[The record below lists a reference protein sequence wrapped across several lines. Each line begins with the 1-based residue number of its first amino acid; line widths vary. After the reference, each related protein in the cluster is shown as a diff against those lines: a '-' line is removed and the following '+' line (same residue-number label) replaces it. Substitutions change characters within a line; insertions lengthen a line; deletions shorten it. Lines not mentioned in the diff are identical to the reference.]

1 MFSNRPILIGGLGLS
16 ATLLLLDT
24 IHFNF
29 FDSSTLLSA
38 IALSSGIWWWR
49 HLRQDKPSQQHA
61 VAVKLPDR
69 AAVDRAIA
77 TLESLITSLEQESA
91 STLSTVQAALLP
103 LSKFRE
109 QVQALQTGLERQ
121 MLSVGLLGERNA
133 GKTDLLNHLQNNLG
147 VSANSVQ
154 LTYQEFS
161 LPEAATEVSSDL
173 ALQDAVLFVTA
184 GDLTDSI
191 FSVLKQRVMAGQRVV
206 LAFNKQDQYL
216 PADRQT
222 VRQKLQQR
230 VAGLPRP
237 VEVAAIATAPRPIK
251 VRRHQSDGQV
261 EEWLEPVAPDVADLE
276 TALQK
281 VACDRTELVLA
292 TTLRQAD
299 LLRQDVQTSLNGVR
313 RERAMPLVEQLQ
325 WVAAA
330 TAFAS
335 PVPTLDLLAAV
346 AINGQL
352 VMDLGK
358 VYGFSFSLDEAKA
371 AAGTLASLTVKLGL
385 VELSTQAL
393 TTVLKS
399 HAATYVAG
407 GMVQGLSAA
416 YLTRMAGLGLI
427 EYFEEAALAGKFPS
441 SLSLEGIGQRLQTLF
456 QQNSQGALLGRLVQQ
471 GLERLRPTPV
481 ASPTLQGS
489 QA

>member
-1 MFSNRPILIGGLGLS
+1 MFSKRPILLGGLGLS
-16 ATLLLLDT
+16 ATLWLLDT

-38 IALSSGIWWWR
+38 IALGSGIWWWR
-49 HLRQDKPSQQHA
+49 HLRGDRPQQQSL
-61 VAVKLPDR
+61 AVKLPDR
-69 AAVDRAIA
+69 AAVDRAIT
-77 TLESLITSLEQESA
+77 TLETLIGSLEQESV
-91 STLSTVQAALLP
+91 STLSTPQTAPIP
-103 LSKFRE
+103 LAKFRE

-121 MLSVGLLGERNA
+121 VLSIGLLGERNT
-133 GKTDLLNHLQNNLG
+133 GKTALLSHLQNSPETDSS
-147 VSANSVQ
+147 SAQ
-154 LTYQEFS
+154 FTYQEFS
-161 LPEAATEVSSDL
+161 LPEASAEVSPEL

-184 GDLTDSI
+184 GDLTESALT
-191 FSVLKQRVMAGQRVV
+191 VLKKRLLAGQRVV

-216 PADRQT
+216 PADRET
-222 VRQKLQQR
+222 VRQKLKQR
-230 VAGLPRP
+230 VAGLARP
-237 VEVAAIATAPRPIK
+237 VDVTAIATAPRPIK
-251 VRRHQSDGQV
+251 VRRHLSDGQI
-261 EEWLEPVAPDVADLE
+261 EEQLESVAPDVAALE

-281 VACDRTELVLA
+281 VACDRTDLVLA

-299 LLRQDVQTSLNGVR
+299 LLRRDVQTSLNGVR

-335 PVPTLDLLAAV
+335 PVPTLDLLATV

-358 VYGFSFSLDEAKA
+358 VYGFSFSLDEAKE

-393 TTVLKS
+393 TVVLKS

-416 YLTRMAGLGLI
+416 YLTRMAGLSLI
-427 EYFEEAALAGKFPS
+427 EYFEEAALAGKPAS
-441 SLSLEGIGQRLQTLF
+441 SLSLEGIGQRIQSLF
-456 QQNSQGALLGRLVQQ
+456 QQNNQGALLVRLVQQ
-471 GLERLRPTPV
+471 GLERLRPASVDPPV
-481 ASPTLQGS
+481 LQGS
-489 QA
+489 QV

>member
-1 MFSNRPILIGGLGLS
+1 MFSKRPILLGGLGLS
-16 ATLLLLDT
+16 ATLWLLDT

-38 IALSSGIWWWR
+38 IALGSGIWWWR
-49 HLRQDKPSQQHA
+49 HLRGDQPQQRP
-61 VAVKLPDR
+61 VSTKLPDR

-77 TLESLITSLEQESA
+77 TLETLVTSLEQESA
-91 STLSTVQAALLP
+91 STLSTAQVALLP

-121 MLSVGLLGERNA
+121 ALSIGLLGERNT
-133 GKTDLLNHLQNNLG
+133 GKTALLNHLQNGPEADSSPVRLR
-147 VSANSVQ
+147 
-154 LTYQEFS
+154 YQEFS
-161 LPEAATEVSSDL
+161 LPEASADVPPDL

-184 GDLTDSI
+184 GDLTESA
-191 FSVLKQRVMAGQRVV
+191 FNVLKQRVLAGQRAV

-216 PADRQT
+216 PADRET

-251 VRRHQSDGQV
+251 VRRHQSDGRV
-261 EEWLEPVAPDVADLE
+261 EESLEQVAPDVAALE
-276 TALQK
+276 TALKK
-281 VACDRTELVLA
+281 VACDRTELVLS
-292 TTLRQAD
+292 TTLRQAE
-299 LLRQDVQTSLNGVR
+299 LLRQEVQTSLNGVR

-335 PVPTLDLLAAV
+335 PVPTLDLLATV

-358 VYGFSFSLDEAKA
+358 VYGFSFSLDEAKT

-407 GMVQGLSAA
+407 GMVEGLSAA
-416 YLTRMAGLGLI
+416 YLTRMAGLSLI
-427 EYFEEAALAGKFPS
+427 EYFEEAALAGQSSS
-441 SLSLEGIGQRLQTLF
+441 SLSLESIGQRLQALF
-456 QQNSQGALLGRLVQQ
+456 QQNSQGALLVRLVQQ

-481 ASPTLQGS
+481 DSPALQSS